1 MAELLEP
8 REPVHR
14 LTADER
20 RTLLAMID
28 AFPLDTP
35 YVPGWGGP
43 HVMALTNYWWSLK
56 PPSHGNYAYLR
67 VRGQEHIALREM
79 RRLVLTTEWGRGR

>member
-1 MAELLEP
+1 VRP
-8 REPVHR
+8 RQPETRRR

-28 AFPLDTP
+28 AFPVDAP
-35 YVPGWGGP
+35 PVSGRSAEER
-43 HVMALTNYWWSLK
+43 ALTDYWWSLK

-67 VRGQEHIALREM
+67 VRGQEQIALREM